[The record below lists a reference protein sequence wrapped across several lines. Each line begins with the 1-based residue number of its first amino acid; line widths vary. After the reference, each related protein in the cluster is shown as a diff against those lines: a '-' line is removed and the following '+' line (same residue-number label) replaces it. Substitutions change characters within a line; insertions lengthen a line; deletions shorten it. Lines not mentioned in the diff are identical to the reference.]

1 MGPGLSVYNNNQTW
15 NVFETLFSMICKFGL
30 LIFHLM
36 IFVFDKFRLLIK
48 HEYSLISIIK
58 KIVGFKL

>member
-1 MGPGLSVYNNNQTW
+1 
-15 NVFETLFSMICKFGL
+15 
-30 LIFHLM
+30 M